1 MLGLVI
7 AVFGI
12 IQGLLTLRMV
22 LPLFGGVPEQ
32 LQPLMPGFLQVTDL
46 LMAPFAFIEL
56 PGVGGFPGF
65 GAGQIDTAVL
75 PALIGWSVVELV
87 IVGGLRLL
95 GRGRSRREG
104 DNWESA

>member
-1 MLGLVI
+1 MVGLVV
-7 AVFGI
+7 AAFGI

-32 LQPLMPGFLQVTDL
+32 LQPLMPGFLQITDL
-46 LMAPFAFIEL
+46 LMAPFAWIEL

-65 GAGQIDTAVL
+65 GGGQIDTTVL

-87 IVGGLRLL
+87 IVGVLRLL
-95 GRGRSRREG
+95 GGGRSRDEG
-104 DNWESA
+104 DSWESA